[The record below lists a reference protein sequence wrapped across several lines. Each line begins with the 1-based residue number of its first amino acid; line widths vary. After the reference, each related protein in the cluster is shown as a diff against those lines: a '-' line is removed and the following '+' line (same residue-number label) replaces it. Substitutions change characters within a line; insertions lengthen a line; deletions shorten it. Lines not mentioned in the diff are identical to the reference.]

1 MCGTNKICHPEFKI
15 ILPCGCCPCK
25 YVIDFDDS
33 RLQTTSVAEIMK
45 LAKSS
50 GHRLHLLP
58 NSTPGEGP
66 IKISFEKLPEQT
78 PKDQL
83 NRTRSKNSSRNPKK
97 ITKRAT
103 TQSERTAARKVKR
116 RQLQEDEIAAKRAN
130 NTPNSLPSPTTIQS
144 KNSDAQVAVAT
155 YVAGTYVGTFVTG
168 IETLQANPKVIN
180 QNKRSKTHFRK
191 TKKTGRV

>member
-1 MCGTNKICHPEFKI
+1 MCETKKICHPEFKI

-25 YVIDFDDS
+25 YIIDFDD
-33 RLQTTSVAEIMK
+33 RTIQAISVAEMMK

-50 GHRLHLLP
+50 GLRLHLSP

-66 IKISFEKLPEQT
+66 IKISFEKLPENT
-78 PKDQL
+78 SKDKAS
-83 NRTRSKNSSRNPKK
+83 RTRPKNSSMNPTK

-103 TQSERTAARKVKR
+103 TQSARTAARKLKR
-116 RQLQEDEIAAKRAN
+116 RQMQQDEIAAKRAN
-130 NTPNSLPSPTTIQS
+130 NTSNSVPSTTKSQS
-144 KNSDAQVAVAT
+144 KSKDAQVAVAT
-155 YVAGTYVGTFVTG
+155 YVGGIYVATYVAG
-168 IETLQANPKVIN
+168 IETLQANSKVIN

>member
-1 MCGTNKICHPEFKI
+1 MCETKKICHPEFKI

-25 YVIDFDDS
+25 YIIDFDD
-33 RLQTTSVAEIMK
+33 RTIQAISVAEMMK

-50 GHRLHLLP
+50 GLRLHLSP

-66 IKISFEKLPEQT
+66 IKISFEKLPENT
-78 PKDQL
+78 SKDKAS
-83 NRTRSKNSSRNPKK
+83 RTRPKNSSMNPPK

-103 TQSERTAARKVKR
+103 TQSARTAARKLKR
-116 RQLQEDEIAAKRAN
+116 RQMQQDEIAAKRAN
-130 NTPNSLPSPTTIQS
+130 NTSNSVPSTTKSQS
-144 KNSDAQVAVAT
+144 KSKDAQVAVAT
-155 YVAGTYVGTFVTG
+155 YVGGIYVATYVAG
-168 IETLQANPKVIN
+168 IETLQANSKVIN

>member
-1 MCGTNKICHPEFKI
+1 MCGTKKICHPEFKI

-25 YVIDFDDS
+25 YVIDFDD
-33 RLQTTSVAEIMK
+33 RTIQAISVAEMMK

-50 GHRLHLLP
+50 GLRLHLSP

-66 IKISFEKLPEQT
+66 IKISFEKLPEKT
-78 PKDQL
+78 SKDQVSR
-83 NRTRSKNSSRNPKK
+83 NRSNNSSRDPKK

-103 TQSERTAARKVKR
+103 TQSERTAARKLKR
-116 RQLQEDEIAAKRAN
+116 RQMQQDEIAAKRAN
-130 NTPNSLPSPTTIQS
+130 NTSNSLPSPTKNQS
-144 KNSDAQVAVAT
+144 KSNDAQIAVATYVGGIYVAT
-155 YVAGTYVGTFVTG
+155 YVAG
-168 IETLQANPKVIN
+168 IESLQTNVIN

>member
-1 MCGTNKICHPEFKI
+1 MCGTKKICHPEFKI

-78 PKDQL
+78 SKDQAS
-83 NRTRSKNSSRNPKK
+83 RTRPKKLSRDPKK

-103 TQSERTAARKVKR
+103 TQSERTAARKLKK
-116 RQLQEDEIAAKRAN
+116 A
-130 NTPNSLPSPTTIQS
+130 S
-144 KNSDAQVAVAT
+144 VAT
-155 YVAGTYVGTFVTG
+155 
-168 IETLQANPKVIN
+168 
-180 QNKRSKTHFRK
+180 R
-191 TKKTGRV
+191 